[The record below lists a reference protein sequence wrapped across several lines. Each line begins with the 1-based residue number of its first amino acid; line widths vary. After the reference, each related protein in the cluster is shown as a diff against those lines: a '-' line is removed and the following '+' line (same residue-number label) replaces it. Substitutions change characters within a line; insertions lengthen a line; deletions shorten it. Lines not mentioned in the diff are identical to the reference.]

1 MNTLKTTLV
10 RRAFVAMGTLA
21 VIVGAIGAPQKW

>member
-1 MNTLKTTLV
+1 MNAMKSTLV
-10 RRAFVAMGTLA
+10 RRTLVAMGTLV